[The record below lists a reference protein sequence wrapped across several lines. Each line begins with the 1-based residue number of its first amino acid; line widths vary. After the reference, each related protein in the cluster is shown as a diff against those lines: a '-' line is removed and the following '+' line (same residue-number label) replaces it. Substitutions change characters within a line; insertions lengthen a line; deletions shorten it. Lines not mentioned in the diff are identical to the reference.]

1 MTLTP
6 DDLDLKYTSQQC
18 YYDIIR
24 YLHIFQRA
32 GGKLAGGR
40 VEIGEEEEPAKKK
53 RKIVMRVVRPT
64 VAAQFR
70 GADLSDVTQV
80 QLLMLMYKKK
90 LLIMLCMLIHVIPF
104 FKRPGS
110 ERSISLSVIP
120 SLFRICNILSIDN

>member
-1 MTLTP
+1 
-6 DDLDLKYTSQQC
+6 
-18 YYDIIR
+18 
-24 YLHIFQRA
+24 
-32 GGKLAGGR
+32 
-40 VEIGEEEEPAKKK
+40 
-53 RKIVMRVVRPT
+53 MRVVRPT